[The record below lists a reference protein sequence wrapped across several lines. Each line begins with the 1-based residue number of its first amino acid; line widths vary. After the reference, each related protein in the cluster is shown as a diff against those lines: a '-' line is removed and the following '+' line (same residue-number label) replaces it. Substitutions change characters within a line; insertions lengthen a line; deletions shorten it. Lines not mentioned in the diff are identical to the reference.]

1 MCYNKKQ
8 NFVKAGEFM
17 QQTVSAELA
26 LRNEI
31 ASAEME
37 GYHFEPEEI
46 ELVRACLGGEIS
58 YQVFLERVLRKPE
71 IAQ

>member
-1 MCYNKKQ
+1 
-8 NFVKAGEFM
+8 M
-17 QQTVSAELA
+17 QQTVSEELA

-37 GYHFEPEEI
+37 GYRFEPEEI

-71 IAQ
+71 LAQ